1 MKPSSILLLAA
12 AGLSSAMPAKPFHKD
27 TRSLFGHHAV
37 GARALVPLNA
47 NTAAP
52 PPPPAVD
59 PAVMQEIPTPTDQKA
74 DDAAAATTTAVVA
87 TEAAATTTAVA
98 TEAATTTA
106 AATEAATATEA
117 VTTTAPPP
125 ALDTGAAAIG
135 NGTAGD
141 NGKGKGKGNG
151 KGKDNGKGNGN
162 DKGNGRGKGNGNKG
176 NKGNNNNNN
185 NGGLGDF
192 ISGALSQLGL
202 DGVLNA
208 GAIDKL
214 SAGDQ
219 ISLLAQIVSLQTM
232 KDLQMVDG
240 KKIAVVLNQ
249 GFKSAG
255 LNVAINA

>member
-27 TRSLFGHHAV
+27 TRSLFGHA
-37 GARALVPLNA
+37 ARDLVPLNA

-52 PPPPAVD
+52 PPAPAVD
-59 PAVMQEIPTPTDQKA
+59 PAVMQEIPTPTDKKA
-74 DDAAAATTTAVVA
+74 DDAAAAATTTAVVA
-87 TEAAATTTAVA
+87 TEAATTTAVVA

-141 NGKGKGKGNG
+141 KGKGKGKGNG
-151 KGKDNGKGNGN
+151 KGKDNGKGNGS

-185 NGGLGDF
+185 GGGLGDF